1 MKSRGTPAE
10 SRVVQMK
17 TLHTNCDAT
26 ESRLAAMLLDPV
38 AAPARV
44 QSNVA
49 ECEDCSREL
58 DELRATLALLDEWQ
72 APEPSP
78 YFTTRLNARLREE
91 REKAPA
97 GWLGRLTA
105 RVQAG
110 LGLGQ
115 AAHVR
120 PLAAMALT
128 VLLLIGGGAYLNL
141 ANGDLIVQPANQ
153 TAVVHDL
160 QTLDNNAQLLDQL
173 ETISDSNSNG
183 D

>member
-1 MKSRGTPAE
+1 
-10 SRVVQMK
+10 MK
-17 TLHTNCDAT
+17 TLHTNCDGT
-26 ESRLAAMLLDPV
+26 ESRLATLLLDPAV
-38 AAPARV
+38 GPAKV

-49 ECEDCSREL
+49 ACEDCSREL

-91 REKAPA
+91 QEKAPA
-97 GWLGRLTA
+97 SWLGRLTA

-115 AAHVR
+115 AAHAT

-141 ANGDLIVQPANQ
+141 SNGDMIVQPANQ

-160 QTLDNNAQLLDQL
+160 QTLDNNAQLLNQL
-173 ETISDSNSNG
+173 EAISDSNSNG